1 MNATHNPQMPKVN
14 SPASHSEIRIRG
26 EDTADGL
33 RIWAKEEI
41 KNAPARVYELGR
53 FLFTA
58 SIGGIGVMATL
69 AKLNTKAAAAG
80 ISMDALLMVS
90 LAAFGLSML
99 FALLMAIPKQ
109 WKLDGDTDLL
119 AQHKTLIARGQLW
132 TVIWCL
138 VWLTGVLFGLVSVF
152 R

>member
-1 MNATHNPQMPKVN
+1 MPN
-14 SPASHSEIRIRG
+14 SKRASSHSEIRIRG

-33 RIWAKEEI
+33 REWAKEEI
-41 KNAPARVYELGR
+41 KNAPARFYELGK

-58 SIGGIGVMATL
+58 SIGSIGVMATL
-69 AKLNTKAAAAG
+69 AKLNTKAGGTG
-80 ISMDALLMVS
+80 ISIDPLLMAS
-90 LAAFGLSML
+90 LVALGLSML

-119 AQHKTLIARGQLW
+119 AEHKALVARGQHW
-132 TVIWCL
+132 TIFWAL

-152 R
+152 S

>member
-1 MNATHNPQMPKVN
+1 MSANPKMPN
-14 SPASHSEIRIRG
+14 NSSPASHSEIRIRG

-33 RIWAKEEI
+33 REWAKAEI

-58 SIGGIGVMATL
+58 SIGSIGVMATL
-69 AKLNTKAAAAG
+69 AKLNTQAAG
-80 ISMDALLMVS
+80 VGASMDALLMFS

-109 WKLDGDTDLL
+109 RKLDGDTDLL
-119 AQHKTLIARGQLW
+119 AEHKALIARGQLW

>member
-1 MNATHNPQMPKVN
+1 MPN
-14 SPASHSEIRIRG
+14 NNTPSFHSEIRIRG

-33 RIWAKEEI
+33 RMWAKEEI
-41 KNAPARVYELGR
+41 KNAPDRVYELGR

-69 AKLNTKAAAAG
+69 AKLNTKGAKAD
-80 ISMDALLMVS
+80 ISIDELLIFS
-90 LAAFGLSML
+90 LAALGLSMF
-99 FALLMAIPKQ
+99 FALWMAIPKQ

-119 AQHKTLIARGQLW
+119 AEHKALIARGHHL
-132 TVIWCL
+132 TFIWSF

-152 R
+152 G

>member
-1 MNATHNPQMPKVN
+1 MPNNN

-33 RIWAKEEI
+33 RMWAKEEI

-69 AKLNTKAAAAG
+69 AKLNTKAPKAD
-80 ISMDALLMVS
+80 ISIDPLLIFS
-90 LAAFGLSML
+90 LAALGLSML
-99 FALLMAIPKQ
+99 FALWMAIPKQ
-109 WKLDGDTDLL
+109 WRLDGDTDLL
-119 AQHKTLIARGQLW
+119 AEHKALIARGQLW
-132 TVIWCL
+132 TVIWGL

-152 R
+152 G

>member
-1 MNATHNPQMPKVN
+1 MTNNN
-14 SPASHSEIRIRG
+14 SLASHSEIRIRG

-33 RIWAKEEI
+33 REWAKEEI
-41 KNAPARVYELGR
+41 KNAPARFYELGR

-69 AKLNTKAAAAG
+69 AKLNTKAAKANT
-80 ISMDALLMVS
+80 SMDALLMFS
-90 LAAFGLSML
+90 LAALGLSMF
-99 FALLMAIPKQ
+99 FALWMAIPKQ
-109 WKLDGDTDLL
+109 WRLDGDTDLL
-119 AQHKTLIARGQLW
+119 AEHKALITRGQHL
-132 TVIWCL
+132 TVIWGL